1 MLPYQ
6 IIGGGSFTS
15 DATVARQTVQVTDE
29 PDLIW
34 VRNRTAWGDD
44 AAETS
49 VESWWRRGMA
59 QDSAQTTDQANAS
72 GILSSE
78 AVTTQGF
85 RIYNTTNPPT
95 YAALASTAVTAA
107 NPAVVSMANTG
118 TILVGDTVRMY
129 NVAAMQ
135 QISSLDF
142 TVSAVTTNVS
152 ITLGNLNASAF
163 AAAGTTGFVLK
174 FIPSRFY
181 PRWRYIT
188 AITQA
193 ASAVITT
200 SVTHDFTVGEKVSFR
215 VPSQF
220 GMDEIN
226 NLTGTVT
233 AITTTVGTNGST
245 VTVDIDSSGFTA
257 FAFPTSAIAAA
268 GISNAVIVP
277 AGSGPI
283 PNANPPAMNINAAFD
298 NRNQWLIEMGSNVI
312 TSTSAVYDWVAFKYD
327 LFTAL

>member
-6 IIGGGSFTS
+6 LVGGGSFTS
-15 DATVARQTVQVTDE
+15 DASVARQTVQVSDQ

-59 QDSAQTTDQANAS
+59 QDSAQTTDQDNVTGA
-72 GILSSE
+72 LTSE

-85 RIYNTTNPPT
+85 RIYSLANPPT
-95 YAALASTAVTAA
+95 YAALACTAA
-107 NPAVVSMANTG
+107 SQANPCVLTMANTG
-118 TILVGDTVRMY
+118 TILAGDVVRIQDLT
-129 NVAAMQ
+129 NMQ

-142 TVSAVTTNVS
+142 TVTAVTTNVS
-152 ITLGNLNASAF
+152 ITLGNLNSSAF
-163 AAAGTTGFVLK
+163 GAAGTTGNVLK
-174 FIPSRFY
+174 FIPGAFY
-181 PRWRYIT
+181 PRWRYVT
-188 AITQA
+188 RITQA

-200 SVTHDFTVGEKVSFR
+200 STIHDFTVGERVSLR
-215 VPSQF
+215 VPSAY
-220 GMDEIN
+220 GMTEMN
-226 NLTGTVT
+226 NLSGVVT
-233 AITTTVGTNGST
+233 AVTTTIGTNGST

-257 FAFPTSAIAAA
+257 FAYPTSAIAAA
-268 GISNAVIVP
+268 GISNAIILP

-283 PNANPPAMNINAAFD
+283 PSSNPPAMNINAAFD
-298 NRNQWLIEMGSNVI
+298 NRNMWVIEMGSNIV

-327 LFTAL
+327 SFSS